1 MNLRFDRTAAG
12 EGVEAQ
18 CRLESGKA
26 LLEWHFCYENGEP
39 GRDFYV
45 KLRLTDKEER
55 LVLECLQQTGEEEPL
70 KSVLLHPQLWQGVDA
85 PYLYRLEAEIFSQT
99 GERTDRYSRA
109 FSLYT
114 LTHVPGKGLLLNGE
128 FFCPKT
134 VRYRLQERKGEAP
147 EQGGTSQKQRSML
160 QTPERRDTAQM
171 FRELLRD
178 LQLARQA
185 GANGIL
191 VEGTADRTFRA
202 LCERMGFLVWD
213 GERHGGAANC
223 LGGGAAVL
231 PGDGEAMLSGG
242 DAPLLRGNGGSLLKP
257 DGTPASLFYR
267 YRANWSRC
275 PFVYIVPESVM
286 CRENGTFSV
295 SVYSS
300 CKKVALYV
308 DGVLHAF
315 LTGEEEFVFHGIVPS
330 GPCLALT
337 AEAEECAQSLSVH
350 RTFTK
355 LSLFHDI

>member
-26 LLEWHFCYENGEP
+26 LLEWHFYYENGES

-109 FSLYT
+109 FPLYT

-134 VRYRLQERKGEAP
+134 VRYRLQERKSE
-147 EQGGTSQKQRSML
+147 EQGQSS
-160 QTPERRDTAQM
+160 EAQM
-171 FRELLRD
+171 FLELLRD

-191 VEGTADRTFRA
+191 LEGTADRIFRN
-202 LCERMGFLVWD
+202 LCERMGFLVWEGGRS
-213 GERHGGAANC
+213 GEAAHC
-223 LGGGAAVL
+223 SGIGTAAL
-231 PGDGEAMLSGG
+231 PGDGGAV
-242 DAPLLRGNGGSLLKP
+242 PLLRGNGESLLKP

-267 YRANWSRC
+267 YRAKWSRC

-300 CKKVALYV
+300 CKRVALYA